1 MNGSITCCLSYMSTA
16 HYKGF
21 YSAKVSR
28 QGVCKRNSFYK
39 PFPIMFNSILKLYQV
54 NFNFKHDATTL
65 HTLRFTMACSHR
77 PVENEESVNSRL
89 RSLPLKRHESIL
101 RVLVIERLAF
111 VECVSMDHQVVT
123 PFMLLKLA
131 KRWYHNY
138 VKIDPFDNIRG
149 KNKAVLTR
157 TLF

>member
-1 MNGSITCCLSYMSTA
+1 
-16 HYKGF
+16 
-21 YSAKVSR
+21 
-28 QGVCKRNSFYK
+28 
-39 PFPIMFNSILKLYQV
+39 
-54 NFNFKHDATTL
+54 
-65 HTLRFTMACSHR
+65 MACSHR